1 MKICILTPAFPPESW
16 GGLAR
21 TAERVA
27 RHACALGADV
37 HVAAFSVVD
46 EPLVLLDE
54 NRRTTRR
61 DGITLHRLRLG
72 RFAYPE
78 EYRGW
83 GDSPHTRAIKT
94 LYQSLE
100 ILHAEERYDLL
111 HAFFLYPAGYVA
123 GLLAGRHGVRSLV
136 TLVGNDVKRHF
147 FQPEAVAMCRSG
159 LENADRVVALSR
171 ELLDLADALTP
182 VKSKG
187 EIIHNAVSIPVA
199 AWRAR
204 EARPGPF
211 RLGSGG
217 ILKYAK
223 GLPYLLKAAA
233 GLRERHDI
241 SLELVGEVRV
251 HERDTLERMIAR
263 TGVREILSL
272 RPPVAREAMPAWL
285 NSLDAFVLPS
295 VSEGCPNILMEAMAG
310 GLPCVASRVGA
321 VEDMIED
328 GVSGLL
334 VPYGNAEA
342 LQAALERLISMPD
355 QGAALGRG
363 ARERMRSF
371 SAQREEREWQTVYR
385 RFMVER

>member
-27 RHACALGADV
+27 RHACSLGADV
-37 HVAAFSVVD
+37 HVAAFSVVAD
-46 EPLVLLDE
+46 PLVLLDE

-61 DGITLHRLRLG
+61 DGITLHRLELG
-72 RFAYPE
+72 RFEYPQ
-78 EYRGW
+78 EYLGW

-100 ILHAEERYDLL
+100 ILHAAERYDLL

-123 GLLAGRHGVRSLV
+123 GLLAGRYGVRSLV

-159 LENADRVVALSR
+159 LENADRVVALSG

-187 EIIHNAVSIPVA
+187 EIIHNGVSIPSA
-199 AWRAR
+199 GWRAR
-204 EARPGPF
+204 AARTGPF

-233 GLRERHDI
+233 GLRETHDI
-241 SLELVGEVRV
+241 SVELVGEVRV
-251 HERDTLERMIAR
+251 HERDTLERMIAL
-263 TGVREILSL
+263 TGVREILNL

-285 NSLDAFVLPS
+285 DSLDAFVLS
-295 VSEGCPNILMEAMAG
+295 SLSEGCPNILMEAMAG

-321 VEDMIED
+321 VEDLIED

-334 VPYGNAEA
+334 VPYGNAQA
-342 LQAALERLISMPD
+342 LQAALDGLIIMPD
-355 QGAALGRG
+355 RGAALGRA

-371 SAQREEREWQTVYR
+371 SPQRERREWQAVYR
-385 RFMVER
+385 RFMGER